1 VWIENIWKH
10 IVLCHVVRKAM
21 SGVEVAGQVI
31 EEGSVVE
38 EQKVG

>member
-1 VWIENIWKH
+1 METFCFVPT
-10 IVLCHVVRKAM
+10 HVVRKAM

-38 EQKVG
+38 EQNVG